1 MNDNDL
7 ILLYDMIKDSDTSS
21 LTEEGTKLIERMSI
35 VVEQIKL
42 SHEYRDKLQ
51 ELNKK
56 LQGCDNN
63 E

>member
-1 MNDNDL
+1 MNDND
-7 ILLYDMIKDSDTSS
+7 ILRIYEL
-21 LTEEGTKLIERMSI
+21 LTQDIERNDNDNKLIERMSI

-56 LQGCDNN
+56 LQGCD
-63 E
+63 EDVK

>member
-7 ILLYDMIKDSDTSS
+7 ILLYDMIKDSDINS
-21 LTEEGTKLIERMSI
+21 LTEEGKTLIERMSI

>member
-21 LTEEGTKLIERMSI
+21 LTEEGKTLIERMSI